1 MTIRLLLALL
11 GTVQGAN
18 GLAMLAAPV
27 GWYAAT
33 PGVAMTGPFNS
44 HFVRDIGL
52 IFLASGAALMLGA
65 RKGRDAA
72 VLAAAGAAW
81 PAMHALLHV
90 YGWITH
96 GFPADPA
103 TAVTEAVGVVLA
115 AALGAA
121 LAWFRMKREANI
133 EALLPSQHRQAGKEL
148 RIRRH
153 LP

>member
-11 GTVQGAN
+11 GAAQATN

-27 GWYAAT
+27 GWYAAM
-33 PGVAMTGPFNS
+33 PGVAMTGPLNS

-81 PAMHALLHV
+81 PAMHGLFHV
-90 YGWITH
+90 YEWIAH
-96 GFPADPA
+96 GFPAVPA
-103 TAVTEAVGVVLA
+103 TAVTEAVGVVLVA
-115 AALGAA
+115 AFGGA
-121 LAWFRMKREANI
+121 LAWFRMKGEA
-133 EALLPSQHRQAGKEL
+133 KY
-148 RIRRH
+148 
-153 LP
+153 

>member
-1 MTIRLLLALL
+1 MV
-11 GTVQGAN
+11 TVHPAPEQ
-18 GLAMLAAPV
+18 LAAFRLGKLSDPELAELEQHIAECDSCCRQIKSLPDDSFV
-27 GWYAAT
+27 SLARVSGNQER
-33 PGVAMTGPFNS
+33 AMDS
-44 HFVRDIGL
+44 
-52 IFLASGAALMLGA
+52 
-65 RKGRDAA
+65 AA

-96 GFPADPA
+96 GFPTDPA